1 MSLFSHLNIG
11 LTALTAQQAAVSTTG
26 HNISNATTPGYTR
39 QRVDLEALRPA
50 AASGFRQLGA
60 GVTISSVRRVVDLS
74 LEARLR
80 DSTALLGAANTRS
93 STFSR
98 LESLFNDAT
107 GLGLASSLDGF
118 FTAAETLAAYPA
130 DAAARGSLVEE
141 GRALADAFN
150 RTASNIVAD
159 RDSLNLQLRAGVDE
173 VNRMASEIARL
184 NADIVAAESGGASAN
199 AANDLRDRRAQL
211 LRELSQKIAVRT
223 VETRTGAVNVLVGSE
238 FLVLEGTS
246 AQVGTTAEV
255 DRGARID
262 TPVFTA
268 TGTKLQLSGGE
279 LAGLVE
285 SIRTD
290 IPAFLD
296 DLNDLARAVMFEVN
310 KVQSEGTG
318 LTRFST
324 LISNFGAVGPAP
336 LSTAGTVTGTPAGTT
351 VRAADLVGYPDD
363 IFNGLEFVVRTGVD
377 AGQRRRVLDFDGASG
392 TLLLD
397 RKLDSPL
404 AAGDVFDLTAL
415 PFRAQD
421 GSFDLRVT
429 NETTGAVTTFN
440 IEVDLDKSLPLP
452 SDSTMAT
459 IAAEINAEAGSLVTA
474 TVTADGRLRITAN
487 AANIR
492 FNFANDTSDFLAAAG
507 MNSFFSGRDALTI
520 AVDAQLIADPGRLS
534 SGFSNAT
541 GDNGSAQALAAL
553 RNAKV
558 LLDGSASL
566 EDFYRGLASA
576 LGTRTAEASDRA
588 QSQGFL
594 ESQLEAQREQL
605 SGVNLDEEAVNL
617 ITHQRAY
624 QAAARFIATVDT
636 LLDTLINGL

>member
-11 LTALTAQQAAVSTTG
+11 LTALTAQQAAVQTTG
-26 HNISNATTPGYTR
+26 QNISNATTPGYTR

-50 AASGFRQLGA
+50 AGSGFRQLGA
-60 GVTISSVRRVVDLS
+60 GVTIASVRRVVDLS

-80 DSTALLGAANTRS
+80 DSTALLGAAGTRS

-150 RTASNIVAD
+150 RTASSIVAD

-184 NADIVAAESGGASAN
+184 NADIVAAESGGAAAN
-199 AANDLRDRRAQL
+199 SANDLRDRRAQL

-246 AQVGTTAEV
+246 AQVGTAAEV
-255 DRGARID
+255 DRGTRID

-324 LISNFGAVGPAP
+324 LISNFGATGPAP
-336 LSTAGTVTGTPAGTT
+336 VSTAGTVTGTPGGTT

-397 RKLDSPL
+397 RKLDAPL

-452 SDSTMAT
+452 SDSTIAT

-474 TVTADGRLRITAN
+474 TVTADGRLQITAN
-487 AANIR
+487 AANLR

-520 AVDAQLIADPGRLS
+520 AVDAQLISDPGRLS

-576 LGTRTAEASDRA
+576 LGTRTAEAADRA
-588 QSQGFL
+588 ESQGFL
-594 ESQLEAQREQL
+594 ESQLEAERERL